1 MDAAITY
8 TLEEAHQP
16 FAKMLNG
23 EVWKLLERADRSK
36 LDDDLMIHAAHA
48 SCYHW
53 LRAGT
58 GLEHQRSEWLI
69 SHVYAELGIANAALR
84 HATRC
89 LELTTEF
96 ADLMKDFD
104 RAYAYEG
111 AARANA
117 LAENR
122 DAAIQYIQLAQ
133 DSGQAIGD
141 DEDRRIFLSDFNGG
155 DWHGLR

>member
-1 MDAAITY
+1 
-8 TLEEAHQP
+8 
-16 FAKMLNG
+16 MLNG

-69 SHVYAELGIANAALR
+69 SHVYAGLGIANAALR

-96 ADLMKDFD
+96 ANLMKDFD

-117 LAENR
+117 LAGNR